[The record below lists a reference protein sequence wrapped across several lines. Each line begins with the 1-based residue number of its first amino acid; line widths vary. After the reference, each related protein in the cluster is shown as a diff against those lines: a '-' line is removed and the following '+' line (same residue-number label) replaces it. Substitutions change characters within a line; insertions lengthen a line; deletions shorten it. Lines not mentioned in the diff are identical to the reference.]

1 MKFQI
6 SVLQAFAGKILYNFD
21 EKDCKKLAK
30 MGVSSLLDLALILPK
45 SFDDLSV
52 KNEPNEGDNTVE
64 IETKTLQSRNF
75 ILNITA
81 FCYTW
86 NCDIKITIFNARAWH
101 FGAFKKGKKFFIHGK
116 SNFNFGFWQ
125 FINPKIVTK
134 IGEISPHYKL
144 DLKDASVQEILKKY
158 INYDALIQEGLNEVE
173 ANFIIQIHKNSQ
185 NSVKI
190 IKNLDLNEKDRKIL
204 SFIEIFSY
212 LKKLRA
218 KKLDFPC
225 KNFALTDISA
235 WISKLP
241 FKPTNDQQKAIDDIK
256 NDLSSPIASK
266 RVIMGD
272 VGSGKTLV
280 ILAAALMN
288 YPQISYLMAP
298 TSILAEQIFNE
309 AKRLLPDFMNTIL
322 VKSGEKTL
330 NLNGANLVIGTHAL
344 LYHNLAKSNL
354 VMVDEQHRFGSNQRD
369 KIAELTKDGKYRAN
383 FLQFSA
389 TPIPRTL
396 SMIQS
401 EYVSFSFLKQMPFKK
416 DIRTTIIQNNGFSEL
431 LRHIKSEISNGR
443 QVIIVYPLVE
453 ESQTSIYQSLDE
465 GASFWQK
472 RFENVMITHGK
483 DKDKDKKLEIFR
495 DSGSLLLTTT
505 VVEVGISLPRLSI
518 IVIVG
523 AEKMGLA
530 SLHQLRGRVGR
541 NGGIGYCYLYTKLE
555 SIPERLKEFAA
566 TLDGFKVAEID
577 LKNRQAGDL
586 LDGTIQHGETFNYFD
601 YDEDIALKAKKRL
614 KKFKISQNDEMKF

>member
-1 MKFQI
+1 M
-6 SVLQAFAGKILYNFD
+6 YNFD

-30 MGVSSLLDLALILPK
+30 IGVSSLLDLALILPK

-75 ILNITA
+75 ILNIAA

-125 FINPKIVTK
+125 FVNPKIVTK

-144 DLKDASVQEILKKY
+144 DLKDIRVQEILKKY
-158 INYDALIQEGLNEVE
+158 INYDALIQEGLNEAE

-225 KNFALTDISA
+225 KNFELTDISA

-465 GASFWQK
+465 GAPFWQK

-555 SIPERLKEFAA
+555 SIPERLKEFAV

-601 YDEDIALKAKKRL
+601 YDEDIALKAKERL

>member
-1 MKFQI
+1 
-6 SVLQAFAGKILYNFD
+6 
-21 EKDCKKLAK
+21 

-52 KNEPNEGDNTVE
+52 KIEPNEGDNTVE

-75 ILNITA
+75 ILNIIA

-125 FINPKIVTK
+125 FVNPKIVTK

-555 SIPERLKEFAA
+555 SIPERLKEFAV

-601 YDEDIALKAKKRL
+601 YDEDITLKAKERL

>member
-1 MKFQI
+1 
-6 SVLQAFAGKILYNFD
+6 
-21 EKDCKKLAK
+21 

-125 FINPKIVTK
+125 FVNPKIVTK

-453 ESQTSIYQSLDE
+453 ESQTSIYRSLDE

-601 YDEDIALKAKKRL
+601 YDEDIALKAKERL

>member
-1 MKFQI
+1 
-6 SVLQAFAGKILYNFD
+6 
-21 EKDCKKLAK
+21 

-64 IETKTLQSRNF
+64 IETKTLQSRKF

-555 SIPERLKEFAA
+555 SIPERLKEFAV

-601 YDEDIALKAKKRL
+601 YDEDIALKAKERL

>member
-1 MKFQI
+1 
-6 SVLQAFAGKILYNFD
+6 
-21 EKDCKKLAK
+21 

-125 FINPKIVTK
+125 FINRKIVTK

-173 ANFIIQIHKNSQ
+173 TNFIIQIHKNSQ

-225 KNFALTDISA
+225 KNFELTDISA

-288 YPQISYLMAP
+288 YPKISYLMAP

-555 SIPERLKEFAA
+555 SIPERLKEFAV

-601 YDEDIALKAKKRL
+601 YDEDIALKAKERL

>member
-1 MKFQI
+1 
-6 SVLQAFAGKILYNFD
+6 
-21 EKDCKKLAK
+21 

-125 FINPKIVTK
+125 FVNPKIVTK

-555 SIPERLKEFAA
+555 SIPERLKEFAI

-601 YDEDIALKAKKRL
+601 YDEDIALKAKERL

>member
-1 MKFQI
+1 
-6 SVLQAFAGKILYNFD
+6 
-21 EKDCKKLAK
+21 

-52 KNEPNEGDNTVE
+52 KIEPNEGDNTVE

-555 SIPERLKEFAA
+555 SIPERLKEFAV

-601 YDEDIALKAKKRL
+601 YDEDIALKAKERL

>member
-1 MKFQI
+1 
-6 SVLQAFAGKILYNFD
+6 
-21 EKDCKKLAK
+21 

-52 KNEPNEGDNTVE
+52 KIEPNEGDNTVE

-125 FINPKIVTK
+125 FVNPKIVTK

-555 SIPERLKEFAA
+555 SIPERLKEFAV

-601 YDEDIALKAKKRL
+601 YDEDIALKAKERL

>member
-1 MKFQI
+1 M
-6 SVLQAFAGKILYNFD
+6 YNFD

-125 FINPKIVTK
+125 FVNPKIVTK

-212 LKKLRA
+212 LKKLKA

-225 KNFALTDISA
+225 KNFALTDISE

-523 AEKMGLA
+523 AEKIGLA
-530 SLHQLRGRVGR
+530 SLH
-541 NGGIGYCYLYTKLE
+541 
-555 SIPERLKEFAA
+555 
-566 TLDGFKVAEID
+566 
-577 LKNRQAGDL
+577 
-586 LDGTIQHGETFNYFD
+586 
-601 YDEDIALKAKKRL
+601 
-614 KKFKISQNDEMKF
+614 

>member
-1 MKFQI
+1 
-6 SVLQAFAGKILYNFD
+6 
-21 EKDCKKLAK
+21 

-465 GASFWQK
+465 GAPFWQK

-541 NGGIGYCYLYTKLE
+541 NGSIGYCYLYTKLE
-555 SIPERLKEFAA
+555 SIPERLKEFAI

-601 YDEDIALKAKKRL
+601 YDEDIALKAKERL

>member
-1 MKFQI
+1 
-6 SVLQAFAGKILYNFD
+6 
-21 EKDCKKLAK
+21 

-125 FINPKIVTK
+125 FVNPKIVTK

-555 SIPERLKEFAA
+555 SIPERLKEFAV

-601 YDEDIALKAKKRL
+601 YDEDITLKAKERL

>member
-601 YDEDIALKAKKRL
+601 YDEDIALKAKERL

>member
-1 MKFQI
+1 
-6 SVLQAFAGKILYNFD
+6 
-21 EKDCKKLAK
+21 
-30 MGVSSLLDLALILPK
+30 MGVSSLLDLVLILPK

-125 FINPKIVTK
+125 FVNPKIVTK

-225 KNFALTDISA
+225 KNFTLTDISA

-601 YDEDIALKAKKRL
+601 YDEDIALKEKERL

>member
-1 MKFQI
+1 
-6 SVLQAFAGKILYNFD
+6 
-21 EKDCKKLAK
+21 

-125 FINPKIVTK
+125 FVNPKIVTK

-541 NGGIGYCYLYTKLE
+541 NSGIGYCYLYTKLE
-555 SIPERLKEFAA
+555 SIPERLKEFAV

-601 YDEDIALKAKKRL
+601 YDEDIALKAKERL
-614 KKFKISQNDEMKF
+614 KKIKISQNDEMKF

>member
-601 YDEDIALKAKKRL
+601 YDEDITLKAKERL

>member
-1 MKFQI
+1 
-6 SVLQAFAGKILYNFD
+6 
-21 EKDCKKLAK
+21 

-125 FINPKIVTK
+125 FVNPKIVTK

-256 NDLSSPIASK
+256 NDLSSSIASK

-309 AKRLLPDFMNTIL
+309 AKRLLPDFMNMIL

-601 YDEDIALKAKKRL
+601 YDEDIALKAKERL

>member
-1 MKFQI
+1 M
-6 SVLQAFAGKILYNFD
+6 YNFD

-30 MGVSSLLDLALILPK
+30 IGVSSLLDLALILPK

-125 FINPKIVTK
+125 FVNPKIVTK

-204 SFIEIFSY
+204 SFIEIFNY

-555 SIPERLKEFAA
+555 SIPERLKEFAV

-601 YDEDIALKAKKRL
+601 YDEDIALKAKERL

>member
-1 MKFQI
+1 
-6 SVLQAFAGKILYNFD
+6 
-21 EKDCKKLAK
+21 

-52 KNEPNEGDNTVE
+52 KIEPNEGDNTVE

-75 ILNITA
+75 ILNIIA

-125 FINPKIVTK
+125 FVNPKIVTK

-555 SIPERLKEFAA
+555 SIPERLKEFAV

-601 YDEDIALKAKKRL
+601 YDEDIALKAKERL

>member
-1 MKFQI
+1 
-6 SVLQAFAGKILYNFD
+6 
-21 EKDCKKLAK
+21 

-125 FINPKIVTK
+125 FVNPKIVTK

-555 SIPERLKEFAA
+555 SIPERLKEFAV

-601 YDEDIALKAKKRL
+601 YDEDIALKAKERL
-614 KKFKISQNDEMKF
+614 KKIKISQNDEMKF

>member
-1 MKFQI
+1 
-6 SVLQAFAGKILYNFD
+6 
-21 EKDCKKLAK
+21 

-125 FINPKIVTK
+125 FVNPKIVTK

-601 YDEDIALKAKKRL
+601 YDEDITLKAKERL

>member
-1 MKFQI
+1 M
-6 SVLQAFAGKILYNFD
+6 YNFD

-30 MGVSSLLDLALILPK
+30 IGVSSLLDLALILPK

-86 NCDIKITIFNARAWH
+86 NCDIKITIFNVRAWH

-218 KKLDFPC
+218 KKLDFHC

-601 YDEDIALKAKKRL
+601 YDEDIALKAKERL

>member
-1 MKFQI
+1 
-6 SVLQAFAGKILYNFD
+6 
-21 EKDCKKLAK
+21 

-125 FINPKIVTK
+125 FVNPKIVTK

-601 YDEDIALKAKKRL
+601 YDEDITLKAKKRL

>member
-1 MKFQI
+1 
-6 SVLQAFAGKILYNFD
+6 
-21 EKDCKKLAK
+21 

-52 KNEPNEGDNTVE
+52 KIEPNEGDNTVE

-75 ILNITA
+75 ILNIIA

-601 YDEDIALKAKKRL
+601 YDEDIALKAKERL

>member
-1 MKFQI
+1 MQ
-6 SVLQAFAGKILYNFD
+6 KI
-21 EKDCKKLAK
+21 
-30 MGVSSLLDLALILPK
+30 GVSSLLDLALILPK

-75 ILNITA
+75 ILNIAA

-125 FINPKIVTK
+125 FVNPKIVTK

-144 DLKDASVQEILKKY
+144 DLKDIRVQEILKKY
-158 INYDALIQEGLNEVE
+158 INYDALIQEGLNEAE

-225 KNFALTDISA
+225 KNFELTDISA

-465 GASFWQK
+465 GAPFWQK

-555 SIPERLKEFAA
+555 SIPERLKEFAV

-601 YDEDIALKAKKRL
+601 YDEDIALKAKERL

>member
-1 MKFQI
+1 
-6 SVLQAFAGKILYNFD
+6 
-21 EKDCKKLAK
+21 

-125 FINPKIVTK
+125 FVNPKIVTK

-309 AKRLLPDFMNTIL
+309 AKRLLPDFMNIIL

-601 YDEDIALKAKKRL
+601 YDEDIALKAKERL

>member
-1 MKFQI
+1 
-6 SVLQAFAGKILYNFD
+6 
-21 EKDCKKLAK
+21 

-101 FGAFKKGKKFFIHGK
+101 FGAFKKSKKFFIHGK

-125 FINPKIVTK
+125 FVNPKIVTK

-555 SIPERLKEFAA
+555 SIPERLKEFAV

-601 YDEDIALKAKKRL
+601 YDEDIALKAKERL

>member
-1 MKFQI
+1 
-6 SVLQAFAGKILYNFD
+6 
-21 EKDCKKLAK
+21 

-64 IETKTLQSRNF
+64 IETKTLQSRKF

-212 LKKLRA
+212 LKKLKA

-344 LYHNLAKSNL
+344 LYHNLVKSNL

-465 GASFWQK
+465 GAPFWQK

-555 SIPERLKEFAA
+555 SIPERLKEFAV

-601 YDEDIALKAKKRL
+601 YDEDIALKAKERL

>member
-1 MKFQI
+1 
-6 SVLQAFAGKILYNFD
+6 
-21 EKDCKKLAK
+21 

-125 FINPKIVTK
+125 FVNPKIVTK

-601 YDEDIALKAKKRL
+601 YDEDIALKAKERL

>member
-1 MKFQI
+1 M
-6 SVLQAFAGKILYNFD
+6 YNFD

-30 MGVSSLLDLALILPK
+30 IGVSSLLDLALILPK

-75 ILNITA
+75 ILNIAA

-125 FINPKIVTK
+125 FVNPKIVTK

-144 DLKDASVQEILKKY
+144 DLKDIRVQEILKKY
-158 INYDALIQEGLNEVE
+158 INYDALIQEGLNEAE

-225 KNFALTDISA
+225 KNFELTDISA

-465 GASFWQK
+465 GAPFWQK

-601 YDEDIALKAKKRL
+601 YDEDIALKAKERL

>member
-1 MKFQI
+1 
-6 SVLQAFAGKILYNFD
+6 
-21 EKDCKKLAK
+21 

-125 FINPKIVTK
+125 FVNPKIVTK

-555 SIPERLKEFAA
+555 SIPERLKEFAV

-601 YDEDIALKAKKRL
+601 YDEDIALKAKERL

>member
-1 MKFQI
+1 
-6 SVLQAFAGKILYNFD
+6 
-21 EKDCKKLAK
+21 

-125 FINPKIVTK
+125 FVNPKIVTK

-173 ANFIIQIHKNSQ
+173 VNFIIQIHKNSQ

-601 YDEDIALKAKKRL
+601 YDEDIALKAKERL

>member
-1 MKFQI
+1 
-6 SVLQAFAGKILYNFD
+6 
-21 EKDCKKLAK
+21 

-125 FINPKIVTK
+125 FVNPKIVTK

-212 LKKLRA
+212 LKKLKA

-225 KNFALTDISA
+225 KNFALTDISE

-523 AEKMGLA
+523 AEKIGLA

-601 YDEDIALKAKKRL
+601 YDEDIALKAKERL

>member
-465 GASFWQK
+465 GTSFWQK
-472 RFENVMITHGK
+472 RFKNVMITHGK

-601 YDEDIALKAKKRL
+601 YDEDIALKAKERL